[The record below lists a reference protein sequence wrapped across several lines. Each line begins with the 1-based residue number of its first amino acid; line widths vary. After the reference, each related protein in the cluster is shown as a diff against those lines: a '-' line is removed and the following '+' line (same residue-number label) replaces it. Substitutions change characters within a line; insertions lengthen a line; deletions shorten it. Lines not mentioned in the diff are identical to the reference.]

1 LSAVANSV
9 VGMEADKNPDY
20 LRQLA
25 EYVRDFRDAFELR
38 RERFESATG
47 DRRQAALSRG
57 QIAAP
62 APL

>member
-25 EYVRDFRDAFELR
+25 DYVCYFRDAFESLMDCTHPPGK
-38 RERFESATG
+38 A
-47 DRRQAALSRG
+47 QPAA
-57 QIAAP
+57 
-62 APL
+62 